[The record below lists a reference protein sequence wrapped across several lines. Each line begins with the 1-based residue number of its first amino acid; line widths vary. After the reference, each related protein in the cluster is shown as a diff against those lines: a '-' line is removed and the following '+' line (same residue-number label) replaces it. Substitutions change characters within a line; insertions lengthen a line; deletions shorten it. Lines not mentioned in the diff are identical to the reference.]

1 MDIISGLLSD
11 EDVQYMSDS
20 LILAYGDILD
30 DVLASMFKSYLENQ
44 NAEPQVRERIKNL
57 IGDHIRMRTFH
68 EEVIKNGTRDIVSSL
83 SLETLAYTQC
93 DYDLII
99 NTMNWINE
107 NRQYMRQTI
116 DPRSR
121 ESFETLK
128 SEASKYDKAVASNGY
143 TVVYPN
149 MLGRIQANKNLFYS
163 PNEKQKGTRIG
174 NVIRKVQESKIAL
187 QGAQYLKYCAEH
199 NITGWRVS
207 EF

>member
-11 EDVQYMSDS
+11 EDVQYMPDS

-44 NAEPQVRERIKNL
+44 NAKPQVRERIQSL
-57 IGDHIRMRTFH
+57 IGDHIRMRT
-68 EEVIKNGTRDIVSSL
+68 
-83 SLETLAYTQC
+83 LAYTPC

-128 SEASKYDKAVASNGY
+128 SEASKYDKAIAANGY

-149 MLGRIQANKNLFYS
+149 MSGRIQANKNLFYS

-174 NVIRKVQESKIAL
+174 NVIRRVQESKIAL